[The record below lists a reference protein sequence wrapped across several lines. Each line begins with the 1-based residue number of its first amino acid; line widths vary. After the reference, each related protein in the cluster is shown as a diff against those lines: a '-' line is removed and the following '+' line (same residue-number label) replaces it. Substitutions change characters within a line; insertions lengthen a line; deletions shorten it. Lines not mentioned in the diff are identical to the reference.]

1 MTGLHA
7 FFRRALVVA
16 VLAAGGVSAAWA
28 ANTQRPVISGT
39 PPTSVKVGQSYA
51 FTPTAS
57 DPDGNTVTFGIRNQ
71 PSWASFN
78 RKTGRLSGTPNRTG
92 TFANINIYAWD
103 GKYGT
108 DLPRF
113 TITVTAANRSPTL
126 SGTPPTTATVGTNY
140 SFRPTASDPDGDALG
155 FSISNKPAWA
165 SFSASNGALTGRP
178 TAAGKH
184 SNIVIRVSDGKVTTS
199 LPAFAITVN
208 AAAVNRAPTIS
219 GTPTT
224 SVNVGS
230 AYSFRP
236 TAADA
241 DGDALGFSISN
252 KPAWA
257 SFSTSTGALT
267 GTPTAAATHSDIV
280 IRVSDG
286 KVTTSLPAFAIT
298 VNAAAVNR
306 APTISGT
313 PTTSVNVG
321 SAYSFRPT
329 AADADGDTLTFSI
342 SNKPAWAAFS
352 TSNGQLSGTPSASDA
367 GSYANIVI
375 SVGDGKASTAL
386 PAFSIA
392 VNQAATKSA
401 TLSWA
406 APTQNTDGTTLTN
419 LAGFRIYY
427 GTSASALNQTIQVAN
442 PSVSTYVL
450 DGLTPTTYYF
460 AVRAYT
466 SAGTESANSNV
477 ASKTLQ

>member
-1 MTGLHA
+1 MIGLHA
-7 FFRRALVVA
+7 FFRRAIVIA
-16 VLAAGGVSAAWA
+16 VLAAGSVSAASA

-39 PPTSVKVGQSYA
+39 PPTTVRVGQPYA

-78 RKTGRLSGTPNRTG
+78 RKTGRLSGTPTKAG
-92 TFANINIYAWD
+92 THANVNIYAWD

-113 TITVTAANRSPTL
+113 TITVTAANRSPAL

-165 SFSASNGALTGRP
+165 SFSTSTGALTGRP
-178 TAAGKH
+178 TAAGTH

-199 LPAFAITVN
+199 LPAFAIVVS
-208 AAAVNRAPTIS
+208 AAPVTNRAPTIS
-219 GTPTT
+219 GAPAT
-224 SVNVGS
+224 SVN
-230 AYSFRP
+230 A
-236 TAADA
+236 
-241 DGDALGFSISN
+241 
-252 KPAWA
+252 
-257 SFSTSTGALT
+257 
-267 GTPTAAATHSDIV
+267 
-280 IRVSDG
+280 
-286 KVTTSLPAFAIT
+286 
-298 VNAAAVNR
+298 
-306 APTISGT
+306 
-313 PTTSVNVG
+313 G

-342 SNKPAWAAFS
+342 SNKPAWATFS

-375 SVGDGKASTAL
+375 TVGDGKASAAL
-386 PAFSIA
+386 PSFSIA
-392 VNQAATKSA
+392 VNQAATRSA
-401 TLSWA
+401 TLSWS

-427 GTSASALNQTIQVAN
+427 GTSAGALNQTIQVAN

-450 DGLTPTTYYF
+450 DGLAPSTYYF